1 MFSLLSGNEEVAM
14 WKFQIP
20 VLKFQYANRLGIWL
34 LAFGILFVSS
44 TAEAASYPITY
55 RYNHHLFELQP
66 YEYSHWK
73 GQKQVWSSH
82 GKSIRPLAEFRVDG
96 DQVPPL
102 PAGVVRHIVVDW
114 DKRAMRE
121 TLKEKISLKLDR
133 EPGAVTIKK
142 TGTGVLFEGIGMLG
156 RKVDLDLAVELTI
169 KALENEVTDVVLPV
183 IEIQPQMEIDIALR
197 KMGIREVITVGESD
211 YSGSPYARRLNIA
224 NGLSKFNGTVIEKG
238 EIFSFNE
245 TLGPVNSTAGYY
257 KELVILG
264 ERTLPEYGGGLC
276 QVSTTAYRGIWEY
289 GFPIEKRRNHSFAV
303 MYYSPQGTDATIYPP
318 HTDMKFANDSPG
330 ALLIQTYNDAENRL
344 AYYIYYGTNDNRES
358 EIIGPYVWGRRSAPA
373 DKVEYTTAIAPGT
386 TRKAGGRVPG
396 LKAVWYR
403 VVNKGGKETVEP
415 FFSYY
420 EARPNLLQIGVS
432 DMPGNEPSWIGN

>member
-245 TLGPVNSTAGYY
+245 TLGPVNSTTGYY

>member
-66 YEYSHWK
+66 TKYSHWK

-245 TLGPVNSTAGYY
+245 TLGPVNSTTGYY

>member
-197 KMGIREVITVGESD
+197 KMGIREVITVGESG

-245 TLGPVNSTAGYY
+245 TLGPVNSTTGYY